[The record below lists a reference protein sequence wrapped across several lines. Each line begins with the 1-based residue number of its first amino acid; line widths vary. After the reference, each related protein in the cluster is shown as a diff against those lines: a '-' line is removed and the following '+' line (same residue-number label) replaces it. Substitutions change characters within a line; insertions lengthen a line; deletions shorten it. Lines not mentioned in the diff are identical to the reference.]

1 MEMKIESKDI
11 EDVLKDMIMLSSILM
26 DIEEVYF

>member
-1 MEMKIESKDI
+1 MKIESKDI